1 MQYIVH
7 LFYFFSYL
15 YMVFYIYILIAV
27 SLGYVKFWNLTLSV
41 ASDQFARLCLE
52 PGLGLNCIHTNLA

>member
-1 MQYIVH
+1 MQYSVH
-7 LFYFFSYL
+7 LFYFISYL
-15 YMVFYIYILIAV
+15 YMVFYILIAV

-52 PGLGLNCIHTNLA
+52 PGLGLTCIQTNLA

>member
-1 MQYIVH
+1 
-7 LFYFFSYL
+7 
-15 YMVFYIYILIAV
+15 MVFYIYILIAV

-52 PGLGLNCIHTNLA
+52 PGLGLNCIQTNLA